1 MHKRAFLFMAA
12 TVFAMSSVYAQ
23 SSGHAGHQ
31 TELNQDA
38 TTSHDAIQPDKN
50 PVVQAYQ
57 DANNRMHADMDIAFT
72 GDPDVDFMLGMIPH
86 HQGAIDMARVE
97 LKYGK
102 DPAVRKLAEEV
113 IAAQEKEIAMMHK
126 WLADRG
132 H

>member
-1 MHKRAFLFMAA
+1 MHKRAFLFIAA

-31 TELNQDA
+31 TGMNQDA
-38 TTSHDAIQPDKN
+38 PTSQGSHQPGKN

-57 DANNRMHADMDIAFT
+57 DANNRMHADMNIAFT

-113 IAAQEKEIAMMHK
+113 IAAQEKEIAMMRK